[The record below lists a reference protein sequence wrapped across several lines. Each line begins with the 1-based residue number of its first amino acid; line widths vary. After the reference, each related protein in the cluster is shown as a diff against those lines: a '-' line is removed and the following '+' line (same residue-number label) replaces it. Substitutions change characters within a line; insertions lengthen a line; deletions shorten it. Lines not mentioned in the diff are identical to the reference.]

1 VDEDAF
7 DAEITARIQAGLRER
22 MEQVFEQLAPKDTA
36 RSQLPEGIVTIVFT
50 DVVGSTD
57 LVHALGDER
66 ARAVLRDHDRIV
78 REALEAHDGTE
89 VERVGDS
96 FMAAFRSARK
106 AVEFALD
113 LHERLARERI
123 DPPVRVR
130 IGMDTGEVIA
140 EEKGYFGATVVRASR
155 IAAQA
160 GPGQTLASEATKVLA
175 QAAAPATFADAGER
189 PLKGLPGSHPV
200 FDVTRGPTPPELP
213 RADPSESP

>member
-1 VDEDAF
+1 MDEEEF
-7 DAEITARIQAGLRER
+7 DAEITARIQSSMRQR
-22 MEQVFEQLAPKDTA
+22 MEHVFEQIAPKETG
-36 RSQLPEGIVTIVFT
+36 RSPLPEGTVTIVFT

-57 LVHALGDER
+57 LVHVLGDER

-78 REALEAHDGTE
+78 RETLEAHKGIE

-96 FMAAFRSARK
+96 FMAVFRTARK

-113 LHERLARERI
+113 LHDRLAREGTE
-123 DPPVRVR
+123 PPVRVR

-175 QAAAPATFADAGER
+175 QTGSPATFEGAGPRE
-189 PLKGLPGSHPV
+189 LKGLPGTHPV
-200 FDVTRGPTPPELP
+200 FDVKREPASPELP
-213 RADPSESP
+213 AG